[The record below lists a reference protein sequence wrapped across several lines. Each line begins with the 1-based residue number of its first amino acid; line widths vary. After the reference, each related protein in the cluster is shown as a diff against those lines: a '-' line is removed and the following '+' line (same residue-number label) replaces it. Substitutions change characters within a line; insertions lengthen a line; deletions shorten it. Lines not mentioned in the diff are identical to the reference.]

1 MPADHPDRALLK
13 WIKQT
18 KSGPS
23 DRSVVDQGVYTH
35 NRPMRM
41 AYCTKRGKDSQLQP
55 ILGSSPLVEAH
66 LVNFMPSDVFS
77 PPAVLPLMDLSKL
90 PAFGSSLTNLREGQG
105 SGIGQHVE
113 STRGEDMASEEAPTP
128 RWQPR
133 QLAHLRRLLLD
144 SSTIRSALKVDQLE
158 FGKEET
164 SADGRFYTFNIK
176 RHSDQSYAT
185 CPYAGYMH
193 SSNCMCLRYSHSHKE
208 VTVHCYDEDCSFRAS
223 GKQRLRWSVILPED
237 NVRAMA
243 AAFSGPPESGFGSA
257 SLHTCE
263 DLVSYGPEDD
273 YCEDKLRPFPDDR
286 LLAIIANMGLGENM

>member
-1 MPADHPDRALLK
+1 
-13 WIKQT
+13 
-18 KSGPS
+18 
-23 DRSVVDQGVYTH
+23 
-35 NRPMRM
+35 M
-41 AYCTKRGKDSQLQP
+41 AYCTRRGKDSQLQP

-66 LVNFMPSDVFS
+66 LVNTMPSDVFS

-90 PAFGSSLTNLREGQG
+90 PAFGSSLKNLREGQG
-105 SGIGQHVE
+105 SGIGQQVG
-113 STRGEDMASEEAPTP
+113 STRGEDMASEEAPMP

-133 QLAHLRRLLLD
+133 QLAHLRRLLLE
-144 SSTIRSALKVDQLE
+144 SSTFRSALKVDQLE

-164 SADGRFYTFNIK
+164 SADGRFHTFNIK

-185 CPYAGYMH
+185 CPYAGHMH

-243 AAFSGPPESGFGSA
+243 AAFSAPLGAALDQRLSTPARTWSPTALKMTTARTRCG
-257 SLHTCE
+257 HTLMTGCSPSSQTWVLVRTCKERAWALRRAGE
-263 DLVSYGPEDD
+263 DLMGPTQTPASP
-273 YCEDKLRPFPDDR
+273 LI
-286 LLAIIANMGLGENM
+286 L